1 MNNQSIFDT
10 PERASEIASFVGFS
24 ARHFSRGFFVRLAHG
39 LSAPKRHTHSLRPI
53 RLTFTAPMDFS
64 ARRWERIRQRDGLLP
79 E

>member
-1 MNNQSIFDT
+1 MNNQPIFDT

-24 ARHFSRGFFVRLAHG
+24 ATHFQGVFSYAHG

-64 ARRWERIRQRDGLLP
+64 ARRWERIRQRDGLPP